1 MRSKTKRLS
10 RTRGMPH
17 LLRTAF
23 AVERKRLD
31 RTVVALEVAVA
42 VLLWRN
48 LLFAHL
54 NTRDK
59 ASMWRENANSKQKA
73 VVEGGPGRG
82 MLRRCTWPIKR
93 RTSSELAAELRA
105 NASWTSCQR

>member
-1 MRSKTKRLS
+1 
-10 RTRGMPH
+10 MPH

-23 AVERKRLD
+23 AVERKRLN

-54 NTRDK
+54 NIAQQSVKLRGKMRT
-59 ASMWRENANSKQKA
+59 ANIMRQ
-73 VVEGGPGRG
+73 VEGGPARG